1 MFSRTRACPRGS
13 TPRAAVARP
22 WFLAPLLLLPVS
34 VAGAAGWAPPPMRLE
49 VDAREVMAGVQHAQL
64 VVPVRP
70 GPLALAYPRWLPGEH
85 RASGPITQL
94 VNLRM
99 EAGGR
104 PLAWQRDPLDPFVFR
119 VEVPAGSDSLDVRFD
134 YLSPSA
140 PFGNGF
146 GKAPNMTPHLQWVLF
161 NHLLLYPADAGA
173 QDLQVLASVRLP
185 PGWTAD
191 GALPARMQRDGALS
205 LPAVSLAR
213 LVDSPM
219 LAGQFL
225 HSLPLP
231 AGRRANVRIS
241 VAADNP
247 ADARIGLPVQE
258 ALRRLVG
265 ETFHLF
271 GEDALPGDGYAWL
284 VALSDLLTHDG
295 LEHLESADVRAASGF
310 FRDARQRVQWSVL
323 SHEFFHAWNG
333 KAVRPAEQAGR
344 NFQQPMRDGL
354 LWFYEGLTRY
364 YGDVVLPARS
374 GLATPQQVGNYLAY
388 VAAQIGQE
396 RPGRAWRSLADTAV
410 ATPAYGEAPLEG
422 TAVRRGS
429 DYYNEMLLVWLEADV
444 LIRQRS
450 HGQRSLDDFCRRFFA
465 RAPGA
470 DGTRTYAREDIV
482 RSLRAVEDLD
492 WEQFL
497 HARIEEIRPEPPLGG
512 LLASGWS
519 VAYDDRPNPFIDDV
533 EAANASY
540 DFMTSLGLRVD
551 GAGRVQDVLPGSP
564 AAALRIGPGMRITR
578 IGPAPWSLAAL
589 RDGLRLSPV
598 APVELQVAY
607 GDVVRTLP
615 VPWREGLRVPH
626 LRRDPSRPDLLSGV
640 LAPQVPPSVPRSGPN
655 KERSFP

>member
-1 MFSRTRACPRGS
+1 MS
-13 TPRAAVARP
+13 
-22 WFLAPLLLLPVS
+22 PV
-34 VAGAAGWAPPPMRLE
+34 GAAGQAPSQMRLE
-49 VDAREVMAGVQHAQL
+49 VDAREALAGTQHAHL
-64 VVPVRP
+64 LVPVHP
-70 GPLALAYPRWLPGEH
+70 GPLALAYPKWLPGEH

-119 VEVPAGSDSLDVRFD
+119 VEVPAGADSLDVHFD
-134 YLSPSA
+134 YLSPST

-161 NHLLLYPADAGA
+161 NHLLLYPADARAGE
-173 QDLQVLASVRLP
+173 LQVQASVRLP
-185 PGWTAD
+185 PGWKAD

-205 LPAVSLAR
+205 LPPVSLAR

-231 AGRRANVRIS
+231 GASGRTARIS
-241 VAADNP
+241 IAADSP
-247 ADARIGLPVQE
+247 ADARIEVPME
-258 ALRRLVG
+258 DALQRLVD

-271 GEDALPGDGYAWL
+271 GQDDFPGNGYAWL
-284 VALSDLLTHDG
+284 VSLSDLLTHDG

-333 KAVRPAEQAGR
+333 KAVRPAEQVGR

-364 YGDVVLPARS
+364 YGDVVLPVRS
-374 GLATPQQVGNYLAY
+374 GLATPEQARNYLAY

-422 TAVRRGS
+422 TAIRRGS
-429 DYYNEMLLVWLEADV
+429 DYYNEMLLVWLEADL

-450 HGQRSLDDFCRRFFA
+450 HGRRSLDDFCRRFFA
-465 RAPGA
+465 GA
-470 DGTRTYAREDIV
+470 SVAGSPRTYVREDIV

-497 HARIEEIRPEPPLGG
+497 RTRIDGIRPEPPLEG
-512 LLASGWS
+512 LSASGWN

-533 EAANASY
+533 EATNASY

-551 GAGRVQDVLPGSP
+551 AEGKVQDVLPGSP
-564 AAALRIGPGMRITR
+564 AASLRIGAGMRITR
-578 IGPAPWSLAAL
+578 IGTGPWSLAAL
-589 RDGLRLSPV
+589 RDGLRLSQAVPI
-598 APVELQVAY
+598 ELQVTY

-615 VPWREGLRVPH
+615 VPWQGGLRVPH
-626 LRRDPSRPDLLSGV
+626 LHRDRSRPDLLARV
-640 LAPQVPPSVPRSGPN
+640 LAAQAPSPVTRSRSIE
-655 KERSFP
+655 ERPSP